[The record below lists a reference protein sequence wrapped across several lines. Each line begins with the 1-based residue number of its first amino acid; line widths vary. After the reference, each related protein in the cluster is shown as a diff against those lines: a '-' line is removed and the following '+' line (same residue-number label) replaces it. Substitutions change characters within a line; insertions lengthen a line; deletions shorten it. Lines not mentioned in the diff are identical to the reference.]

1 MSLIK
6 LKNLSLNINNNVILK
21 SLNFEANSGEILGI
35 IGESGS
41 GKSMTANSII
51 KLMPN
56 GSQLSGEIIFNQ
68 KNLLETSEM
77 EMCQIRGKDIGFIF
91 QEPMTALNPLKNIGD
106 QVAEVIRIHLN
117 LSSRDA
123 IEKAAKIL
131 DRVGL
136 PQKDFPLT
144 RFPYE
149 LSGGQRQRVVIAM
162 AVAIK
167 PKLLIADEPSTALDV
182 TTQAKLIKLLKD
194 LVIEDNLCLLMIT
207 HDLSVIAEMAN
218 NIIIMKDGE
227 IVEKGKI
234 NILKNGLKNKYSK
247 NLLTASNYKAKKNK
261 KNGY

>member
-1 MSLIK
+1 MSRLTFP
-6 LKNLSLNINNNVILK
+6 S
-21 SLNFEANSGEILGI
+21 EILGI

-51 KLMPN
+51 KLLPN

-117 LSSRDA
+117 MSSKDA

-131 DRVGL
+131 GRVGL

-149 LSGGQRQRVVIAM
+149 LSGGQRQRVV
-162 AVAIK
+162 
-167 PKLLIADEPSTALDV
+167 LSLIH
-182 TTQAKLIKLLKD
+182 I
-194 LVIEDNLCLLMIT
+194 
-207 HDLSVIAEMAN
+207 
-218 NIIIMKDGE
+218 
-227 IVEKGKI
+227 
-234 NILKNGLKNKYSK
+234 
-247 NLLTASNYKAKKNK
+247 
-261 KNGY
+261 

>member
-1 MSLIK
+1 MTLIK
-6 LKNLSLNINNNVILK
+6 IKNLNLNINNNVILK

-51 KLMPN
+51 KLLPN

-91 QEPMTALNPLKNIGD
+91 QEPMTALNPLKNIGN

-117 LSSRDA
+117 MSSKDA

-144 RFPYE
+144 SPADNSFKLEYLQEYE
-149 LSGGQRQRVVIAM
+149 
-162 AVAIK
+162 
-167 PKLLIADEPSTALDV
+167 DF
-182 TTQAKLIKLLKD
+182 
-194 LVIEDNLCLLMIT
+194 IT
-207 HDLSVIAEMAN
+207 N
-218 NIIIMKDGE
+218 YC
-227 IVEKGKI
+227 EK
-234 NILKNGLKNKYSK
+234 LKNI
-247 NLLTASNYKAKKNK
+247 
-261 KNGY
+261 

>member
-1 MSLIK
+1 MTLIVIK
-6 LKNLSLNINNNVILK
+6 DLNLNINNNVILQN
-21 SLNFEANSGEILGI
+21 LNFEANSGEILGI

-51 KLMPN
+51 KLLPN
-56 GSQLSGEIIFNQ
+56 GSQLSGKIIFNQ

-117 LSSRDA
+117 MNSRDA

-162 AVAIK
+162 AIAIK
-167 PKLLIADEPSTALDV
+167 PKLLI
-182 TTQAKLIKLLKD
+182 
-194 LVIEDNLCLLMIT
+194 CLLYT
-207 HDLSVIAEMAN
+207 SPSPRDATLSRMPSSA
-218 NIIIMKDGE
+218 
-227 IVEKGKI
+227 
-234 NILKNGLKNKYSK
+234 
-247 NLLTASNYKAKKNK
+247 
-261 KNGY
+261 

>member
-1 MSLIK
+1 MTLIK
-6 LKNLSLNINNNVILK
+6 IKNLNLNINNNIILK
-21 SLNFEANSGEILGI
+21 SLNFEAASGEILGI

-41 GKSMTANSII
+41 GKSMTANSVI
-51 KLMPN
+51 KLLPN

-117 LSSRDA
+117 MSSRDA

-144 RFPYE
+144 H
-149 LSGGQRQRVVIAM
+149 S
-162 AVAIK
+162 
-167 PKLLIADEPSTALDV
+167 
-182 TTQAKLIKLLKD
+182 
-194 LVIEDNLCLLMIT
+194 
-207 HDLSVIAEMAN
+207 
-218 NIIIMKDGE
+218 
-227 IVEKGKI
+227 
-234 NILKNGLKNKYSK
+234 
-247 NLLTASNYKAKKNK
+247 
-261 KNGY
+261 

>member
-1 MSLIK
+1 MTLIK
-6 LKNLSLNINNNVILK
+6 IKNLNLNINNIVILK
-21 SLNFEANSGEILGI
+21 SLNFEADSGEILGI

-51 KLMPN
+51 KLLPN

-68 KNLLETSEM
+68 KNLFETSEM

-117 LSSRDA
+117 MSSRDA

-162 AVAIK
+162 AIAIK

-194 LVIEDNLCLLMIT
+194 LVVEDSLCLLMIT

-234 NILKNGLKNKYSK
+234 NILNNGLKNKVVK
-247 NLLTASNYKAKKNK
+247 
-261 KNGY
+261 

>member
-131 DRVGL
+131 DRVGY
-136 PQKDFPLT
+136 F
-144 RFPYE
+144 
-149 LSGGQRQRVVIAM
+149 
-162 AVAIK
+162 
-167 PKLLIADEPSTALDV
+167 
-182 TTQAKLIKLLKD
+182 
-194 LVIEDNLCLLMIT
+194 
-207 HDLSVIAEMAN
+207 
-218 NIIIMKDGE
+218 
-227 IVEKGKI
+227 
-234 NILKNGLKNKYSK
+234 ILEWTS
-247 NLLTASNYKAKKNK
+247 
-261 KNGY
+261 